1 MRDRWVYLFEI
12 VLALVFVWVGLS
24 GSSLW
29 FVSGTRT
36 AAITLGIIGILFY
49 FLNTLGYVV
58 RNPFHPISLIGS
70 LAGAVGVIL
79 LIIQIFGW
87 RFFIIGNSAV
97 ALLFFATVMCIKGAL
112 GFLMPLRP
120 ND

>member
-12 VLALVFVWVGLS
+12 VLALILAWVGIS
-24 GSSLW
+24 GGTLL
-29 FVSGTRT
+29 FVEGTRT

-49 FLNTLGYVV
+49 FLNTLGYVM
-58 RNPFHPISLIGS
+58 RNPFHPIALLGT
-70 LAGAVGVIL
+70 LAGAIGVIL
-79 LIIQIFGW
+79 LIIQVFGW
-87 RFFIIGNSAV
+87 NFFIIGNSTV
-97 ALLFFATVMCIKGAL
+97 ALLYFAVVMCLKGAL